1 MDKQTDNYKP
11 KPVQCLHL
19 IVVMCNDEDCPKPN
33 NHFFC
38 GGCNRNINLP
48 EVHTYFRNT
57 G

>member
-1 MDKQTDNYKP
+1 MDKP
-11 KPVQCLHL
+11 KPTPYQCLHL

-33 NHFFC
+33 NHFYC
-38 GGCNRNINLP
+38 RGCNKNINLP